1 MTVGGV
7 TSTIQ
12 IGIFTWYNQSPE
24 AQIYVRYRNIRII
37 SKILWFDLIF
47 GINATFSNISA
58 IS

>member
-37 SKILWFDLIF
+37 
-47 GINATFSNISA
+47 
-58 IS
+58 